1 MSLTNPKLL
10 SALAAFAFLLLL
22 IGWLAGFFETKIDP
36 TLLET
41 ERTVVDPESLYRVT
55 AETVQLN
62 AAVPGSVVARDDTI
76 ISSRILA
83 RVNRVLVRP
92 GDTVTKGQPL
102 IELEQADLRSRVA
115 QAKDQVASITAQH
128 EEARLR
134 LERTSELLGRG
145 LAARADLDTA
155 RAAFDTLG
163 AQLNNAKESLTEAE
177 IILGY
182 SEIKAPISGRVV
194 ERLAEPGDTVSPGV
208 PLISVYDPVS
218 IRAEA
223 AVRESLALKLALG
236 QEISVELPSLNQ
248 TVTGVIEEIVPAA
261 DSASR
266 SFLIKA
272 SIEYNPALM
281 PGMFARFVIPDE
293 RRELLL
299 IPANAVIE
307 VGELNLVSVL
317 SNGQLINRFVR
328 LGRSQPGGQ
337 LVVTAGLA
345 EGDRIVAAQHE

>member
-1 MSLTNPKLL
+1 MSLANPKLI
-10 SALAAFAFLLLL
+10 SAAAAFAFLLLM

-36 TLLET
+36 ALLQT
-41 ERTVVDPESLYRVT
+41 GQVHVDPGALYTVT
-55 AETVQLN
+55 AETVQLD
-62 AAVPGSVVARDDTI
+62 ASIPGSVVARDDTI

-92 GDTVTKGQPL
+92 GDTVTKGQAL

-115 QAKDQVASITAQH
+115 QARDQVASISAQY

-134 LERTSELLGRG
+134 LERTTELLGRG
-145 LAARADLDTA
+145 LAARAELDAA
-155 RAAFDTLG
+155 RAGFDTLG
-163 AQLNNAKESLTEAE
+163 AQLGNANESLREAE
-177 IILGY
+177 IILAY
-182 SEIKAPISGRVV
+182 SQITAPISGRVV
-194 ERLAEPGDTVSPGV
+194 ERLAEPGDTVSPGM

-236 QEISVELPSLNQ
+236 QEIVVELPSLALV
-248 TVTGVIEEIVPAA
+248 VTGVIEEIVPAA

-272 SIEYNPALM
+272 AIDYNPALM
-281 PGMFARFVIPDE
+281 PGMFARFVIPDQ

-299 IPANAVIE
+299 IPADAVIE
-307 VGELNLVSVL
+307 VGELNLVAVL
-317 SNGQLINRFVR
+317 DNGQLSNRFVR
-328 LGRSQPGGQ
+328 VGRSYPDGR
-337 LVVTAGLA
+337 LIVTAGLA
-345 EGDRIVAAQHE
+345 EGDQIVAEQQR